1 MKEILLKI
9 MIELGKCKKLFL
21 DFDGVIVD
29 SNKFKELAIE
39 KSIFKLFGIKK
50 RNIKAINYFNENAGI
65 SRKIKLNKFYD
76 DQQVLKIIE
85 LYNKECQKFFF
96 QAKPSNGLQAF
107 IAYLKNNFKNIKI
120 YVLSGGED
128 FEIRCFLKNN
138 FLLGYFEDILAS
150 SQSKIEH
157 LRNLEVTANDIFIG
171 DSHNDLKA
179 AAKAGIKFILLEEYK
194 SLNSFPSK
202 SLIKKNAFL
211 QAENFKSLMDQIIL

>member
-1 MKEILLKI
+1 

-39 KSIFKLFGIKK
+39 KSIFKLFGINK

-96 QAKPSNGLQAF
+96 KAKPSNGLEAF

-150 SQSKIEH
+150 NQSKIEH
-157 LRNLEVTANDIFIG
+157 LRNLEATANDIFIG

-202 SLIKKNAFL
+202 SLIKKKAFL
-211 QAENFKSLMDQIIL
+211 QTENFKSLMHQIIL